1 VGGTFRFRHEGR
13 RDKGLLSPEAPGA
26 TAACPEGRQYR
37 SESSKLQTMELQFGI
52 LVRLMFFR
60 IVSDSFARKPRR
72 KALTAIALALSM
84 AVATATL
91 EVALDVGDR
100 LAHEFRSL
108 GANLLVTPAADT
120 LPLEIGGIDYRP
132 VDAGAYLP
140 EGDLGKLKTIFWRN
154 NVMGFAPFLDVPVE
168 ISPASARGT
177 QATAPDA
184 RGAVRE
190 SARTNGRETLIGTW
204 YRHTVEVPD
213 GSKFVTGVSSTDPWW
228 HVDGR
233 WFSDGSEEALI
244 GADLAHR
251 KGLVVGDTVSV
262 RSGERAYTLAITG
275 IVSTGGREDNAILAP
290 LPIAQGLAARPNRYR
305 RLLVSALTKPADAFS
320 ERDPS
325 KMTPVEYDRWYCSP
339 YISSI
344 SHQMQQELPGVEV
357 RAIRQVAEGEGRIL
371 TRVGSLMWLVTFAAL
386 FAAALAV
393 GATSATTVL
402 ERRSEI
408 GLMKALGASRRAVGA
423 FFIAEQLLL
432 ALVGGIAG
440 YAIGLE
446 LARVLGIGIFG
457 VAPTVQWILF
467 PIVLVLAG
475 VVALLGSLLPLERA
489 SRVDPAPVLRGE

>member
-1 VGGTFRFRHEGR
+1 
-13 RDKGLLSPEAPGA
+13 
-26 TAACPEGRQYR
+26 
-37 SESSKLQTMELQFGI
+37 
-52 LVRLMFFR
+52 MFFR
-60 IVSDSFARKPRR
+60 IVSDSFARKPHR
-72 KALTAIALALSM
+72 KALTAAALALGM

-120 LPLEIGGIDYRP
+120 LPLEIGGVDYRP

-154 NVMGFAPFLDVPVE
+154 NVVGFAPFLDVPVE
-168 ISPASARGT
+168 IATASAPEK
-177 QATAPDA
+177 QAP
-184 RGAVRE
+184 GASSRE
-190 SARTNGRETLIGTW
+190 SVRVTLIGTW
-204 YRHTVEVPD
+204 YSHTVDVPD

-233 WFSDGSEEALI
+233 WFSDGAEESLI
-244 GADLAHR
+244 GSGLAR
-251 KGLVVGDTVSV
+251 RIGLRVGDTITA
-262 RSGERAYTLAITG
+262 RSGERAHTLTVTG

-290 LPIAQGLAARPNRYR
+290 LQVAQDLAGRPDRYR

-320 ERDPS
+320 ERDIT
-325 KMTPVEYDRWYCSP
+325 KMTPAEYDRWYCSP

-344 SHQMQQELPGVEV
+344 SHQMQQELPGIEV
-357 RAIRQVAEGEGRIL
+357 RAIRQIAEGEGRIL

-423 FFIAEQLLL
+423 FFLAEQLFL

-446 LARVLGIGIFG
+446 LARVLGNGIFG
-457 VAPTVQWILF
+457 VAPTVRLILF
-467 PIVLVLAG
+467 PIVLVLAA
-475 VVALLGSLLPLERA
+475 VVALLGSLVPLERA

>member
-1 VGGTFRFRHEGR
+1 
-13 RDKGLLSPEAPGA
+13 
-26 TAACPEGRQYR
+26 
-37 SESSKLQTMELQFGI
+37 
-52 LVRLMFFR
+52 MFFR

-72 KALTAIALALSM
+72 KALTAAALALGM

-100 LAHEFRSL
+100 LAREFRSL
-108 GANLLVTPAADT
+108 GTNLLVTPATDT
-120 LPLEIGGIDYRP
+120 LPLEIGGVDYRP

-140 EGDLGKLKTIFWRN
+140 EGELGKLKTIFWRN
-154 NVMGFAPFLDVPVE
+154 NIVGFAPFLDVPVE
-168 ISPASARGT
+168 IASPPARENQPAGASAHET
-177 QATAPDA
+177 
-184 RGAVRE
+184 
-190 SARTNGRETLIGTW
+190 GREILIGTW
-204 YRHTVEVPD
+204 YSHSVDVPD
-213 GSKFVTGVSSTDPWW
+213 GSKFVTGVSATDPWW

-233 WFSDGSEEALI
+233 WFSDGAEETLI
-244 GADLAHR
+244 GSEFARR
-251 KGLVVGDTVSV
+251 KNLRVGDTLSV
-262 RSGERAYTLAITG
+262 RSGGHAHTLAITG

-290 LPIAQGLAARPNRYR
+290 LEVAQDLAGRPNRYR

-325 KMTPVEYDRWYCSP
+325 KMTPAEYDRWYCSP
-339 YISSI
+339 YIASI
-344 SHQMQQELPGVEV
+344 SHQMQQELPGIEV

-408 GLMKALGASRRAVGA
+408 GLMKALGASRRTVSA

-440 YAIGLE
+440 YAIGLA
-446 LARVLGIGIFG
+446 LARILGIGIFG
-457 VAPTVQWILF
+457 SAPTVRWILF

-475 VVALLGSLLPLERA
+475 VVALLGSLMPLESA

>member
-1 VGGTFRFRHEGR
+1 
-13 RDKGLLSPEAPGA
+13 
-26 TAACPEGRQYR
+26 
-37 SESSKLQTMELQFGI
+37 
-52 LVRLMFFR
+52 MFLR
-60 IVSDSFARKPRR
+60 IVSDSFTRKPRR
-72 KALTAIALALSM
+72 KVLTAAALALGM

-108 GANLLVTPAADT
+108 GANLLVTPATDT
-120 LPLEIGGIDYRP
+120 LPLEIGGVDYRP

-140 EGDLGKLKTIFWRN
+140 DGDLGKLKTIFWRN
-154 NVMGFAPFLDVPVE
+154 NIVGFAPFLDVPVA
-168 ISPASARGT
+168 ITTRGS
-177 QATAPDA
+177 
-184 RGAVRE
+184 RE
-190 SARTNGRETLIGTW
+190 PVPPTSRENPREELIGTW
-204 YRHTVEVPD
+204 YSHTVDVPD
-213 GSKFVTGVSSTDPWW
+213 GSKFVTGVSATAPWW
-228 HVDGR
+228 HVNGR
-233 WFSDGSEEALI
+233 WFSDGAEETLI
-244 GADLAHR
+244 GSEFARR
-251 KGLVVGDTVSV
+251 KNLRVGDMLSV
-262 RSGERAYTLAITG
+262 RSGERAHTLAITG

-290 LPIAQGLAARPNRYR
+290 LEVAQDLAGRPNRYR

-325 KMTPVEYDRWYCSP
+325 KMTPAEYDRWYCSP
-339 YISSI
+339 YIASI
-344 SHQMQQELPGVEV
+344 SHQMQQELPGIEV

-408 GLMKALGASRRAVGA
+408 GLMKALGASRRAVSA

-432 ALVGGIAG
+432 ALIGGIAG
-440 YAIGLE
+440 YAIGLA
-446 LARVLGIGIFG
+446 LARILGTGIFG
-457 VAPTVQWILF
+457 AAPTVRWILF

-475 VVALLGSLLPLERA
+475 VVALLGSLMPLESA

>member
-1 VGGTFRFRHEGR
+1 
-13 RDKGLLSPEAPGA
+13 
-26 TAACPEGRQYR
+26 
-37 SESSKLQTMELQFGI
+37 
-52 LVRLMFFR
+52 MFFR

-72 KALTAIALALSM
+72 KALMAAALALGM

-108 GANLLVTPAADT
+108 GANLLVTPATDT
-120 LPLEIGGIDYRP
+120 LPLEIGGVDYRP

-140 EGDLGKLKTIFWRN
+140 EADLGKLKTIFWRN
-154 NVMGFAPFLDVPVE
+154 NVIGFAPFLDVPVE
-168 ISPASARGT
+168 IAKVSSSGSET
-177 QATAPDA
+177 
-184 RGAVRE
+184 RGAGSPREIARATVR
-190 SARTNGRETLIGTW
+190 GTLIGTW
-204 YRHTVEVPD
+204 YSRSVDVPD

-233 WFSDGSEEALI
+233 WFSDGAEESLFGAGLARRI
-244 GADLAHR
+244 GLR
-251 KGLVVGDTVSV
+251 VGDTVSV
-262 RSGERAYTLAITG
+262 RSGERAHTLTVTG

-290 LPIAQGLAARPNRYR
+290 LQVAQDLAGRPGRYR

-325 KMTPVEYDRWYCSP
+325 TMTPADYDRWYCSP

-344 SHQMQQELPGVEV
+344 SHQMQQELPGIEV

-408 GLMKALGASRRAVGA
+408 GLMKALGASHRAVGA
-423 FFIAEQLLL
+423 FFLAEQLLL
-432 ALVGGIAG
+432 ALIGGIAG

-457 VAPTVQWILF
+457 IAPTVRMILF
-467 PIVLVLAG
+467 PIVLFLAA
-475 VVALLGSLLPLERA
+475 VVALLGSLMPLWRA

>member
-1 VGGTFRFRHEGR
+1 
-13 RDKGLLSPEAPGA
+13 
-26 TAACPEGRQYR
+26 
-37 SESSKLQTMELQFGI
+37 
-52 LVRLMFFR
+52 MFFR

-72 KALTAIALALSM
+72 KALTAAALALGM

-108 GANLLVTPAADT
+108 GANLLVTPATDT
-120 LPLEIGGIDYRP
+120 LPLEIGGVDYRP

-154 NVMGFAPFLDVPVE
+154 NVMGFAPFLDVPVQVTTTFLDKRQIPGE
-168 ISPASARGT
+168 GT
-177 QATAPDA
+177 T
-184 RGAVRE
+184 E
-190 SARTNGRETLIGTW
+190 NSRETLIGTW
-204 YRHTVEVPD
+204 YSHTVDVPD
-213 GSKFVTGVSSTDPWW
+213 GSKFVTGVSATDPWW
-228 HVDGR
+228 HIDGR
-233 WFSDGSEEALI
+233 WFADNVKECLI
-244 GADLAHR
+244 GSNLAR
-251 KGLVVGDTVSV
+251 RTGLGIGDSIDARVGEQVQTLTV
-262 RSGERAYTLAITG
+262 TG

-290 LPIAQGLAARPNRYR
+290 LQVAQSLAGRPGRYR

-325 KMTPVEYDRWYCSP
+325 SMTPVEYDRWYCSP

-344 SHQMQQELPGVEV
+344 SRQMQEELPGIEV

-408 GLMKALGASRRAVGA
+408 GLMKALGASNRAVGA
-423 FFIAEQLLL
+423 FFVAEQLLL

-440 YAIGLE
+440 YAIGLG
-446 LARVLGIGIFG
+446 LARLLGVGIFG
-457 VAPTVQWILF
+457 MAPSVRLILF
-467 PIVLVLAG
+467 PIVLVLAAI
-475 VVALLGSLLPLERA
+475 VALLGSLLPLGHA
-489 SRVDPAPVLRGE
+489 TRVDPAPVLRGE

>member
-1 VGGTFRFRHEGR
+1 
-13 RDKGLLSPEAPGA
+13 
-26 TAACPEGRQYR
+26 
-37 SESSKLQTMELQFGI
+37 
-52 LVRLMFFR
+52 MFFR
-60 IVSDSFARKPRR
+60 IVSDSFARKPHR
-72 KALTAIALALSM
+72 KALTAAALALGM

-120 LPLEIGGIDYRP
+120 LPLEIGGVDYRP

-154 NVMGFAPFLDVPVE
+154 NVVGFAPFLDVPVE
-168 ISPASARGT
+168 IATASAPEK
-177 QATAPDA
+177 QAP
-184 RGAVRE
+184 GASSRETVRV
-190 SARTNGRETLIGTW
+190 TLIGTW
-204 YRHTVEVPD
+204 YSHTVDVPD

-233 WFSDGSEEALI
+233 WFSDGAEESLI
-244 GADLAHR
+244 GSGLAR
-251 KGLVVGDTVSV
+251 RIGLRVGDTITA
-262 RSGERAYTLAITG
+262 RSGERAHTLTVTG

-290 LPIAQGLAARPNRYR
+290 LQVAQDLAGRPDRYR

-320 ERDPS
+320 ERDIT
-325 KMTPVEYDRWYCSP
+325 KMTPAEYDRWYCSP

-344 SHQMQQELPGVEV
+344 SHQMQQELPGIEV
-357 RAIRQVAEGEGRIL
+357 RAIRQIAEGEGRIL

-423 FFIAEQLLL
+423 FFLAEQLFL

-446 LARVLGIGIFG
+446 LARVLGNGIFG
-457 VAPTVQWILF
+457 VAPTVRLILF
-467 PIVLVLAG
+467 PIVLVLAA
-475 VVALLGSLLPLERA
+475 VVALLGSLVPLERA

>member
-1 VGGTFRFRHEGR
+1 
-13 RDKGLLSPEAPGA
+13 
-26 TAACPEGRQYR
+26 
-37 SESSKLQTMELQFGI
+37 
-52 LVRLMFFR
+52 MFFR

-72 KALTAIALALSM
+72 KALEAAALALGM

-108 GANLLVTPAADT
+108 GANLLVTPATDT
-120 LPLEIGGIDYRP
+120 LPLEIGGVDYRP

-140 EGDLGKLKTIFWRN
+140 EGELGKLKTIFWRN
-154 NVMGFAPFLDVPVE
+154 NIVGFAPFLDVPVE
-168 ISPASARGT
+168 IAPASAPKNQTPGAGLRGT
-177 QATAPDA
+177 
-184 RGAVRE
+184 
-190 SARTNGRETLIGTW
+190 SRETLIGTW
-204 YRHTVEVPD
+204 YSHTVDVPD

-233 WFSDGSEEALI
+233 WFADDAEESLI
-244 GADLAHR
+244 GTGLAR
-251 KGLVVGDTVSV
+251 RMGLRVGGKITV
-262 RSGERAYTLAITG
+262 RAGERARTLTVTG

-290 LPIAQGLAARPNRYR
+290 LQVAQDLAGRSGRYR

-320 ERDPS
+320 ERDPAM
-325 KMTPVEYDRWYCSP
+325 MTPVEYDRWYCSP

-344 SHQMQQELPGVEV
+344 SHQMQQELPGIEV

-408 GLMKALGASRRAVGA
+408 GLMKALGASHRAVGA
-423 FFIAEQLLL
+423 FFLAEQLLL
-432 ALVGGIAG
+432 ALIGGIAG
-440 YAIGLE
+440 YAIGLG

-457 VAPTVQWILF
+457 IAPAVRLILF
-467 PIVLVLAG
+467 PIVLALAA
-475 VVALLGSLLPLERA
+475 VVALLGSLVPLGRA